1 VRLPAQSGTRAP
13 HGVTGDY
20 QHSTLFQIEKYKMA
34 QQAEGQKELLNYV
47 NTQTHKSNLRNALDY
62 HSVREPDLEL
72 ISTEGRRLYGHRSV
86 LGIFSPMLVDIF
98 SYTPCCQKASIVFP
112 DTTSEVL
119 SHLLNVLYTG
129 STEATNDKVEILCGV
144 NGVFA
149 TAKLMGIDI
158 KTDQKVIEVIEKK
171 ENIVDSPYSNFA
183 SSFRR
188 DIIEPSAHE
197 IDVEEGEDSIIVE
210 GDEEPETMEICP
222 QIPMFDLGSLLYQE
236 HQDPNDYLAEEEPIP
251 APIPVENEDY
261 YICKLPSC
269 QTIIQF
275 ENCGAR
281 SKILNHYTSHFQRE
295 LEQSYG
301 HLITEEQQC
310 TLCKKDLRNFIKSKI
325 WIHIGVTHDKTNE
338 ILTKRGIDPISTNI
352 RMKRKASDAF
362 REEVSPRFDESHPGL
377 DYQMMSTTPKT
388 NTCKLCGQVTQNR
401 KRLLKHYC
409 TKHYIDRL
417 GMMEFDFIDKNKCVH
432 CDKDFIGA
440 KKSSKVIHIGLEH
453 KKIFEILEEEF
464 GKDGYLKH
472 DSMTPAMP
480 PLKKIKTSDI
490 IIQPQTPKID
500 FSNPHTPSKVEY
512 VTPIL
517 SFHNTPR
524 TELSMS
530 DKMKEIQELGN
541 KCFVCDK
548 KFDLFRSMLLPHY
561 CGHFYKEIAQGH
573 EDYFTMENCKLCGA
587 KATKRKSRIIHL
599 GVKHELVLPY
609 IEEVLRNRDIP
620 ALTDEGINYEV
631 LEENHVEY
639 EDEVQVKQEP
649 QTNNEVVDEIVL
661 NNDIHA
667 SIGEVKEESIE
678 PKVVTPIRIK
688 TINLKNLKGKE
699 AADHDEGIIIKK
711 EAGAEEVLNIKRIK
725 TEDEHEDRKTPT
737 QVLMKNQNKEVWI
750 TPSKSKEEVFVKRS
764 NQYRNLENQ
773 EKTYHL
779 DKLFNENDVVDDELN
794 DECYNEEVTM
804 DNLGLVCKICNT
816 TEATDHE
823 LLTHYCS
830 HFNSELKNIAEKMID
845 EEHKCVECHKM
856 LGNNKRRLYHFGVK
870 HLKVIP
876 MINRKLKSQTNSV
889 STSNNVHRPNKKPV
903 EEEISEDFTEE
914 DEFEITYDQPVKI
927 VEEHSAYKD
936 ALQTTVKNV
945 KKSELKPKHSNP
957 RVCELCGCKRNTNS
971 NLLLH
976 YTKQH
981 FIKDIKD
988 RFGGYIVD
996 NRCTL
1001 CDDMIDVTMK
1011 NVGEAEKWIHLGH
1024 KHGKTNE
1031 ILHEM
1036 GKTQIIIK
1044 DKKDVSYIQTAEPV
1058 IETKILESVSN
1069 SEVFQSSED
1078 EISSSP
1084 PQPEP
1089 EVFSCQLCDK
1099 TTKNQTLLDLHLI
1112 AIHFKKEILH
1122 NYGNAENTCELCTK
1136 AFPNA
1141 DGFAFHLGQ
1150 DHDLLRLIMQRRA
1163 KMMAEKAETQGQ
1175 SRIPN
1180 VKQITPK
1187 APEVKN
1193 PTEKPQEVPSFP
1205 CFKCGARRR
1214 SKKELYG
1221 HYSLQHFSKELMEE
1235 FGVQKKCSIE
1245 DCGRILENG
1254 TSWISHLGQ
1263 EHPST
1268 VDKYIPQKFWMTED
1282 GARAEAKERPRAVLK
1297 CPLKCSTPFTEQSE
1311 LLTHFRDVH
1320 GFNNE
1325 IIKKVLKAHPQLNA
1339 LSEEKYVKGI
1349 EA

>member
-1 VRLPAQSGTRAP
+1 
-13 HGVTGDY
+13 
-20 QHSTLFQIEKYKMA
+20 MA
-34 QQAEGQKELLNYV
+34 QAGGREEELLNYV

-72 ISTEGRRLYGHRSV
+72 VSKEGRRLFGHRSV

-98 SYTPCCQKASIVFP
+98 SYTPCCQKASIMFP
-112 DTTSEVL
+112 DTTSEIL

-129 STEATNDKVEILCGV
+129 STEATSDKVDVLCGK

-149 TAKLMGIDI
+149 TAKLLGIEI
-158 KTDQKVIEVIEKK
+158 KTDQKVIEVIDKR
-171 ENIVDSPYSNFA
+171 ENIVDTPHLRVA
-183 SSFRR
+183 PAFRSET
-188 DIIEPSAHE
+188 IEPSIHE
-197 IDVEEGEDSIIVE
+197 ADVNEDCEDSIVVE

-236 HQDPNDYLAEEEPIP
+236 HQDPSDYLAEEEPIP

-295 LEQSYG
+295 LEQTYG

-310 TLCKKDLRNFIKSKI
+310 TLCEKDLRNFIKSKI
-325 WIHIGVTHDKTNE
+325 WIHIGVTHDKTND
-338 ILTKRGIDPISTNI
+338 ILVNRGIEPILKDI

-377 DYQMMSTTPKT
+377 DFQVTPSHRT
-388 NTCKLCGQVTQNR
+388 NTCKICGQVTQNR

-417 GMMEFDFIDKNKCVH
+417 GMMEYQFIEKNKCVH

-440 KKSSKVIHIGLEH
+440 KKSSKVIHIGVEH

-472 DSMTPAMP
+472 DSLTPAMP
-480 PLKKIKTSDI
+480 PLKKIKTNEVA
-490 IIQPQTPKID
+490 IQPPPPKID
-500 FSNPHTPSKVEY
+500 FSNPHTPAKVEY

-524 TELSMS
+524 TDLSMS
-530 DKMKEIQELGN
+530 DKMKEIQDLGN
-541 KCFVCDK
+541 KCMVCDK

-573 EDYFTMENCKLCGA
+573 EDYFTLENCKLCGA

-609 IEEVLRNRDIP
+609 IEEVLRNKDMSAEP
-620 ALTDEGINYEV
+620 GQCLTYEGSEGIQNEG
-631 LEENHVEY
+631 EEE
-639 EDEVQVKQEP
+639 EEEIEVKQELE
-649 QTNNEVVDEIVL
+649 TVSDVVDEIVL
-661 NNDIHA
+661 NNETHVNELDND
-667 SIGEVKEESIE
+667 VKTEQSEH
-678 PKVVTPIRIK
+678 KVVTPIRIK
-688 TINLKNLKGKE
+688 TINLKNFKSK
-699 AADHDEGIIIKK
+699 DVQNHVEGIIKK
-711 EAGAEEVLNIKRIK
+711 EVVGVQEVKKIK
-725 TEDEHEDRKTPT
+725 TEEDEDRRTPT
-737 QVLMKNQNKEVWI
+737 QILMKNQNKEVWI
-750 TPSKSKEEVFVKRS
+750 TPTKSREEVSVKRT
-764 NQYRNLENQ
+764 NQLKNLDNQ
-773 EKTYHL
+773 ERSYHL
-779 DKLFNENDVVDDELN
+779 DKLFNESPESVDELN
-794 DECYNEEVTM
+794 DECYEDEVTM
-804 DNLGLVCKICNT
+804 DNLGLVCKICNV

-830 HFNSELKNIAEKMID
+830 HFNDELKLIAERMID
-845 EEHKCVECHKM
+845 EDHKCVECHKM

-876 MINRKLKSQTNSV
+876 MINRKLRSQSNSGSPIKNFV
-889 STSNNVHRPNKKPV
+889 PRSGMKHIEDEP
-903 EEEISEDFTEE
+903 SEDLTEE

-936 ALQTTVKNV
+936 ALPLQIV
-945 KKSELKPKHSNP
+945 KKRSELKPKHSNP

-981 FIKDIKD
+981 FMKDIKE
-988 RFGGYIVD
+988 RFGSLIVD

-1001 CDDMIDVTMK
+1001 CDDLIDVTMK

-1024 KHGKTNE
+1024 KHSKTNE
-1031 ILHEM
+1031 ILQEM

-1044 DKKDVSYIQTAEPV
+1044 DKKDVSYLQNAEPV
-1058 IETKILESVSN
+1058 VETKILESVHN
-1069 SEVFQSSED
+1069 VHNPEIFQSSED

-1122 NYGNAENTCELCTK
+1122 QYGNPENTCELCSKT
-1136 AFPNA
+1136 FPNA

-1163 KMMAEKAETQGQ
+1163 KKIAAMTESQGPA
-1175 SRIPN
+1175 RL
-1180 VKQITPK
+1180 
-1187 APEVKN
+1187 PEVKTFTPIKQPEVKV
-1193 PTEKPQEVPSFP
+1193 PTPKPQELPSFP

-1235 FGVQKKCSIE
+1235 FGVQKKCTIE
-1245 DCGRILENG
+1245 ECGKILENG
-1254 TSWISHLGQ
+1254 TTWISHLGQ
-1263 EHPST
+1263 EHPAV
-1268 VDKYIPQKFWMTED
+1268 VDKYIPERFWL
-1282 GARAEAKERPRAVLK
+1282 KEERLK
-1297 CPLKCSTPFTEQSE
+1297 CPLKCSTPFSEQTE
-1311 LLTHFRDVH
+1311 LLTHFRVVH
-1320 GFNNE
+1320 GFNSD
-1325 IIKKVLKAHPQLNA
+1325 IIKKVIKAHPQLNA
-1339 LSEEKYVKGI
+1339 LNEENYGKGI

>member
-1 VRLPAQSGTRAP
+1 
-13 HGVTGDY
+13 
-20 QHSTLFQIEKYKMA
+20 MA
-34 QQAEGQKELLNYV
+34 QAEGQKEELLNYV

-72 ISTEGRRLYGHRSV
+72 ISKEGRRLYGHRSV

-98 SYTPCCQKASIVFP
+98 SYTPCCQKASIMFP
-112 DTTSEVL
+112 DTTSEIL

-129 STEATNDKVEILCGV
+129 STEATSDKVDVLCGK

-158 KTDQKVIEVIEKK
+158 KTDQKVIEVIDKK
-171 ENIVDSPYSNFA
+171 ENIVEPPHLNFS

-188 DIIEPSAHE
+188 DIIEPPSHE
-197 IDVEEGEDSIIVE
+197 IDVIEDGEDSIIVE

-236 HQDPNDYLAEEEPIP
+236 HQEPADYLAEEEPIP

-261 YICKLPSC
+261 YVCKLPSC

-295 LEQSYG
+295 LEQTYG

-310 TLCKKDLRNFIKSKI
+310 TLCQKDLRNFIKSKI
-325 WIHIGVTHDKTNE
+325 WIHIGVTHDKTND
-338 ILTKRGIDPISTNI
+338 ILAKRGIDPISTNI

-362 REEVSPRFDESHPGL
+362 REEVSPRFEESHPGL
-377 DYQMMSTTPKT
+377 EYHVNTTPKT

-409 TKHYIDRL
+409 TKHFIDRL
-417 GMMEFDFIDKNKCVH
+417 GMMEFEFIEKNKCVH

-472 DSMTPAMP
+472 DSLTPAMP
-480 PLKKIKTSDI
+480 PLKKIKTSEI
-490 IIQPQTPKID
+490 VVQPPPPRID

-524 TELSMS
+524 TELTMS
-530 DKMKEIQELGN
+530 DRMREIQELGN

-609 IEEVLRNRDIP
+609 IEEVLKNKDI
-620 ALTDEGINYEV
+620 AAVTDESINYEA
-631 LEENHVEY
+631 LEVNHVEY
-639 EDEVQVKQEP
+639 EDEIEVKKEP
-649 QTNNEVVDEIVL
+649 DSVTEVVDEIVI
-661 NNDIHA
+661 NNDVHA
-667 SIGEVKEESIE
+667 ADNEVKQE
-678 PKVVTPIRIK
+678 PREQKVVTPIRIK
-688 TINLKNLKGKE
+688 TINLKNLKSK
-699 AADHDEGIIIKK
+699 DTPNQDEFIIKK
-711 EAGAEEVLNIKRIK
+711 EVGVEDIPDIKRIK
-725 TEDEHEDRKTPT
+725 TEDDLEGRKTPT

-750 TPSKSKEEVFVKRS
+750 TPTKTKEEVYSKRS
-764 NQYRNLENQ
+764 NQFKNLENQ
-773 EKTYHL
+773 EKPYHL
-779 DKLFNENDVVDDELN
+779 DKLFNEPESVRDELD
-794 DECYNEEVTM
+794 DECYEEEVTI
-804 DNLGLVCKICNT
+804 DNLGLVCKMCNA
-816 TEATDHE
+816 TEPTDHE

-830 HFNSELKNIAEKMID
+830 HFTDELKTIAEKMID
-845 EEHKCVECHKM
+845 EDHKCVECHKM

-876 MINRKLKSQTNSV
+876 MINQKMKAKKASVVQANSTPR
-889 STSNNVHRPNKKPV
+889 SSKKPI
-903 EEEISEDFTEE
+903 EEEVSEDLTEE

-936 ALQTTVKNV
+936 ALLTQPV
-945 KKSELKPKHSNP
+945 KKKPELKPKHSNP

-988 RFGGYIVD
+988 RFGGLIVD

-1001 CDDMIDVTMK
+1001 CDDLIDVTMK

-1036 GKTQIIIK
+1036 GRTQIIIK
-1044 DKKDVSYIQTAEPV
+1044 DRKDVSYIQSAEPV
-1058 IETKILESVSN
+1058 IETKILEPVTN
-1069 SEVFQSSED
+1069 AEVFQSSED
-1078 EISSSP
+1078 EISTSP

-1089 EVFSCQLCDK
+1089 EVFACQLCDK

-1112 AIHFKKEILH
+1112 AIHFKKEILQ

-1150 DHDLLRLIMQRRA
+1150 EHDLLRLIMQRRA
-1163 KMMAEKAETQGQ
+1163 KKLAEKTAVQGQ
-1175 SRIPN
+1175 SRL
-1180 VKQITPK
+1180 
-1187 APEVKN
+1187 PEVKPITPSATEVKT
-1193 PTEKPQEVPSFP
+1193 PTLKPQDTPSFP

-1235 FGVQKKCSIE
+1235 FGVQKKCSVE
-1245 DCGRILENG
+1245 DCGKVCENG
-1254 TSWISHLGQ
+1254 TTWISHLGQ
-1263 EHPST
+1263 EHPAV
-1268 VDKYIPQKFWMTED
+1268 VDKHIPEKFWINDD
-1282 GARAEAKERPRAVLK
+1282 GTKLESKEKPRAVLK
-1297 CPLKCSTPFTEQSE
+1297 CPLKCSTPFAEQME
-1311 LLTHFRDVH
+1311 LLTHFRVVH

-1325 IIKKVLKAHPQLNA
+1325 IIKKVLKAHPQLNS
-1339 LSEEKYVKGI
+1339 LGEENYVKGI

>member
-1 VRLPAQSGTRAP
+1 
-13 HGVTGDY
+13 
-20 QHSTLFQIEKYKMA
+20 M
-34 QQAEGQKELLNYV
+34 
-47 NTQTHKSNLRNALDY
+47 
-62 HSVREPDLEL
+62 
-72 ISTEGRRLYGHRSV
+72 
-86 LGIFSPMLVDIF
+86 
-98 SYTPCCQKASIVFP
+98 FP
-112 DTTSEVL
+112 DTTSEIL

-129 STEATNDKVEILCGV
+129 STEATSDKVDVLCGK

-158 KTDQKVIEVIEKK
+158 KTDQKVIEVIDKK
-171 ENIVDSPYSNFA
+171 ENIVDAPHMSFA
-183 SSFRR
+183 SSFRSDNR
-188 DIIEPSAHE
+188 EPSAHDA
-197 IDVEEGEDSIIVE
+197 DVTDEGEDSIVVE

-236 HQDPNDYLAEEEPIP
+236 HQDPSDYLAEEEPIP

-295 LEQSYG
+295 LEQTYG

-310 TLCKKDLRNFIKSKI
+310 TLCQKDLRNFIKSKI
-325 WIHIGVTHDKTNE
+325 WIHIGVTHDKTND

-377 DYQMMSTTPKT
+377 DYQMTPSHKT
-388 NTCKLCGQVTQNR
+388 NTCKICGQVTQNR
-401 KRLLKHYC
+401 KRLLGHYC

-417 GMMEFDFIDKNKCVH
+417 GMMEFEFIEKNKCVH

-440 KKSSKVIHIGLEH
+440 KKSSKVIHIGVEH
-453 KKIFEILEEEF
+453 KKIFEILEEDF

-472 DSMTPAMP
+472 DSLTPAMP
-480 PLKKIKTSDI
+480 PLKKIKNEMV
-490 IIQPQTPKID
+490 IQPKPPQID

-530 DKMKEIQELGN
+530 DKMKDIQELGN

-609 IEEVLRNRDIP
+609 IEEVLKNRDV
-620 ALTDEGINYEV
+620 AAVSDEGIDYEA
-631 LEENHVEY
+631 LEDNHVED
-639 EDEVQVKQEP
+639 EDELEVKNEP
-649 QTNNEVVDEIVL
+649 ETVNEVVDEIVL
-661 NNDIHA
+661 NNDLSPV
-667 SIGEVKEESIE
+667 SITDVEPEPKEH
-678 PKVVTPIRIK
+678 KVVTPIRIK
-688 TINLKNLKGKE
+688 TINLKNFKSKDGPNHE
-699 AADHDEGIIIKK
+699 EGVVKK
-711 EAGAEEVLNIKRIK
+711 EFGVQDVLNIKKIK
-725 TEDEHEDRKTPT
+725 TEDDQEDRKTPT
-737 QVLMKNQNKEVWI
+737 QILMKNQNKEVWI
-750 TPSKSKEEVFVKRS
+750 TPTKTKEEVFVKRS
-764 NQYRNLENQ
+764 NQLRNIDNQ

-779 DKLFNENDVVDDELN
+779 DKLFNEGDAVCDELN
-794 DECYNEEVTM
+794 DECCEEEVTM
-804 DNLGLVCKICNT
+804 ENLGLVCKICKV
-816 TEATDHE
+816 TEITDHE

-830 HFNSELKNIAEKMID
+830 HFNDELKHIAEKMID
-845 EEHKCVECHKM
+845 EDHKCVECHKM

-876 MINRKLKSQTNSV
+876 MINRKL
-889 STSNNVHRPNKKPV
+889 RALKKPAASSSNGV
-903 EEEISEDFTEE
+903 SRTPRKGIEEEVSEDLTEE

-936 ALQTTVKNV
+936 ALQTV
-945 KKSELKPKHSNP
+945 KKRTELKPKHSNP

-988 RFGGYIVD
+988 RFGSLIVD

-1001 CDDMIDVTMK
+1001 CDDIIDVTMK

-1024 KHGKTNE
+1024 KHSKTNE
-1031 ILHEM
+1031 ILLEM
-1036 GKTQIIIK
+1036 GRTQIIIK
-1044 DKKDVSYIQTAEPV
+1044 DRKDISYVQTAEPIV
-1058 IETKILESVSN
+1058 ETKILESVN
-1069 SEVFQSSED
+1069 SSEIFQSSED

-1112 AIHFKKEILH
+1112 AIHFKKEILQ
-1122 NYGNAENTCELCTK
+1122 NYGNAENTCELCSK

-1163 KMMAEKAETQGQ
+1163 KKLAEKAESQGHN
-1175 SRIPN
+1175 RLPEI
-1180 VKQITPK
+1180 KQTTPK
-1187 APEVKN
+1187 ASEVKT
-1193 PTEKPQEVPSFP
+1193 PTTKPQEVPSFP
-1205 CFKCGARRR
+1205 CFKCGAKRR

-1235 FGVQKKCSIE
+1235 FGVQKNCCIE
-1245 DCGRILENG
+1245 ECGKILENG
-1254 TSWISHLGQ
+1254 TTWISHLGQ
-1263 EHPST
+1263 EHPSV
-1268 VDKYIPQKFWMTED
+1268 VDKYIPQKFWLKEEE
-1282 GARAEAKERPRAVLK
+1282 ARPEAEEGSKTVIK
-1297 CPLKCSTPFTEQSE
+1297 CPLNCGSLPFSEQSE
-1311 LLTHFRDVH
+1311 LLTHFRVVH

-1325 IIKKVLKAHPQLNA
+1325 IIKKVFKANPQLNA
-1339 LSEEKYVKGI
+1339 LSEDVKGI
-1349 EA
+1349 EV

>member
-1 VRLPAQSGTRAP
+1 
-13 HGVTGDY
+13 
-20 QHSTLFQIEKYKMA
+20 
-34 QQAEGQKELLNYV
+34 V

-72 ISTEGRRLYGHRSV
+72 ISQEGRRLFGHRSV
-86 LGIFSPMLVDIF
+86 LGLFSPMLVDIF
-98 SYTPCCQKASIVFP
+98 SYTPCCQKSSIMFP
-112 DTTSEVL
+112 DTTSEIL

-129 STEATNDKVEILCGV
+129 STEATSDKVDVLCGP

-158 KTDQKVIEVIEKK
+158 KTDQKVIEVIDRR
-171 ENIVDSPYSNFA
+171 ENIVDSAHLRNA
-183 SSFRR
+183 SFRS
-188 DIIEPSAHE
+188 DDIEPSLRIA
-197 IDVEEGEDSIIVE
+197 DVTEDGEDTIIVE
-210 GDEEPETMEICP
+210 GEEEPETMEICP
-222 QIPMFDLGSLLYQE
+222 QIPMFDLGSLIYQQDN
-236 HQDPNDYLAEEEPIP
+236 QDPNDFLGEEEPIP

-261 YICKLPSC
+261 YICKLASC
-269 QTIIQF
+269 QTVIQF

-295 LEQSYG
+295 LEQTYG
-301 HLITEEQQC
+301 HLISEDQKC
-310 TLCKKDLRNFIKSKI
+310 TLCQKDLSNFIKSKI

-338 ILTKRGIDPISTNI
+338 VLVNRGIDPISVNI

-377 DYQMMSTTPKT
+377 DYQVTTHKT
-388 NTCKLCGQVTQNR
+388 NTCKICGQVTQNR

-417 GMMEFDFIDKNKCVH
+417 GMMEYLFIEKNKCIH

-440 KKSSKVIHIGLEH
+440 KKSSKVIHIGVEH

-464 GKDGYLKH
+464 GTDGYLKH
-472 DSMTPAMP
+472 DTSTPAMP
-480 PLKKIKTSDI
+480 PLKKIKTNEMV
-490 IIQPQTPKID
+490 QPLTPKID

-530 DKMKEIQELGN
+530 DKMKEIQDLGN

-573 EDYFTMENCKLCGA
+573 EDYFTLENCKLCGA

-609 IEEVLRNRDIP
+609 IEEVLKDKDISAEP
-620 ALTDEGINYEV
+620 RICEDYEA
-631 LEENHVEY
+631 LEENHNEV
-639 EDEVQVKQEP
+639 EDEIEVKQEP
-649 QTNNEVVDEIVL
+649 EVVNEVVDEIVL
-661 NNDIHA
+661 NNELLENETIDNIKTEQ
-667 SIGEVKEESIE
+667 SE

-688 TINLKNLKGKE
+688 TINLKNFKSKE
-699 AADHDEGIIIKK
+699 GQHQDESIIKK
-711 EAGAEEVLNIKRIK
+711 EKDGVQEVFNIRKILK
-725 TEDEHEDRKTPT
+725 TEDDQEDRKTPT
-737 QVLMKNQNKEVWI
+737 QILIKNQNKEVWI
-750 TPSKSKEEVFVKRS
+750 TPSKTKEEVYVKRT
-764 NQYRNLENQ
+764 NQHRNLDNQ
-773 EKTYHL
+773 DKAYHL
-779 DKLFNENDVVDDELN
+779 DKLFNEAPESIGDELN
-794 DECYNEEVTM
+794 NEFEEEEVTM
-804 DNLGLVCKICNT
+804 DNLGLVCKICNA

-830 HFNSELKNIAEKMID
+830 HFNSELKDVAEKMID

-876 MINRKLKSQTNSV
+876 MINKKLNGQKNPGSLSKNAVLRT
-889 STSNNVHRPNKKPV
+889 PKKHV
-903 EEEISEDFTEE
+903 EEEVSEDLTEE
-914 DEFEITYDQPVKI
+914 DDFEITYDQPVKI

-936 ALQTTVKNV
+936 ALQTVNKR
-945 KKSELKPKHSNP
+945 SELKPKHSNP

-981 FIKDIKD
+981 FLEDIKE
-988 RFGGYIVD
+988 RFGSLIVD
-996 NRCTL
+996 NRCRL
-1001 CDDMIDVTMK
+1001 CDDTVDVTMK
-1011 NVGEAEKWIHLGH
+1011 NVGEAEKWIHIGH
-1024 KHGKTNE
+1024 KHGKTNQ
-1031 ILHEM
+1031 ILQEM
-1036 GKTQIIIK
+1036 GKSQIIIK
-1044 DKKDVSYIQTAEPV
+1044 DKKDIDYLHNVEPV
-1058 IETKILESVSN
+1058 IETKILETVHS
-1069 SEVFQSSED
+1069 SEIFQSSED

-1089 EVFSCQLCDK
+1089 VEVFSCQLCEK
-1099 TTKNQTLLDLHLI
+1099 TTKSQALLDLHLI
-1112 AIHFKKEILH
+1112 AIHFKREILQK
-1122 NYGNAENTCELCTK
+1122 YGNPENTCELCNKT
-1136 AFPNA
+1136 FPNA
-1141 DGFAFHLGQ
+1141 DAFAFHLGQ

-1163 KMMAEKAETQGQ
+1163 KKIAEKADSQGH
-1175 SRIPN
+1175 SRIPE
-1180 VKQITPK
+1180 VKNLTPK
-1187 APEVKN
+1187 APDVKI
-1193 PTEKPQEVPSFP
+1193 PTPKAQESTSLS
-1205 CFKCGARRR
+1205 CFKCGAKRRG
-1214 SKKELYG
+1214 KKELYG

-1235 FGVQKKCSIE
+1235 YGIQKRCAIDE
-1245 DCGRILENG
+1245 CGKTLENG
-1254 TSWISHLGQ
+1254 TAWISHLGQ
-1263 EHPST
+1263 EHPRV
-1268 VDKYIPQKFWMTED
+1268 VDKYIPQRFWLNEENTRE
-1282 GARAEAKERPRAVLK
+1282 AEEKPKVVK
-1297 CPLKCSTPFTEQSE
+1297 CPLKCSTPFSEQTE

-1320 GFNNE
+1320 GFNSE
-1325 IIKKVLKAHPQLNA
+1325 IIKKVIKANPQLNA
-1339 LSEEKYVKGI
+1339 LNEEYYGKRI